1 VTSVAVTGGP
11 GTRRVRTVEIVYPPV
26 IGAARLMFRL
36 LGLRITV
43 TGAEHVPRSGGAIL
57 ASNHVSYLDFI
68 FCGLAGWER
77 RRLTRFMAKQEVFS
91 HPVSGPLMRG
101 MKHIPVDRSAGAA
114 SFRHAAD
121 ALRRG
126 EVIGV
131 FPEATISRSFTV
143 KEIKSGAVRLAQQTG
158 APLVPVA
165 LWGGQRLFTK
175 DLPRDFRTRGRPLT
189 IAVGEPMRVPGDA
202 DPAALTQALRE
213 RMQELLDHAQKVHR
227 DQPEPGRDAPWHPR
241 HLGGTAP
248 TPERAA
254 EIDRAEQAAR
264 AARRARKS

>member
-1 VTSVAVTGGP
+1 
-11 GTRRVRTVEIVYPPV
+11 VELVYPPV
-26 IGAARLMFRL
+26 IGAARLAFRL
-36 LGLRITV
+36 LDLRITV
-43 TGAEHVPRSGGAIL
+43 TGAENVPATGGAIL

-68 FCGLAGWER
+68 FCGLAGVER
-77 RRLTRFMAKQEVFS
+77 KRLPRFMAKQEVFAN
-91 HPVSGPLMRG
+91 PVGGPLMRG
-101 MKHIPVDRSAGAA
+101 MKHIPVDRAAGAA
-114 SFRHAAD
+114 SFRHATD

-143 KEIKSGAVRLAQQTG
+143 KEIKTGAVRLAQLTG

-165 LWGGQRLFTK
+165 LWGGQRIFTK

-189 IAVGEPMRVPGDA
+189 IAVGEPIPVPA
-202 DPAALTQALRE
+202 DPKGDPAPLAQLLRE
-213 RMQELLDHAQKVHR
+213 RMQELLDHAQKVHP
-227 DQPEPGRDAPWHPR
+227 DQPQPGEDAPWHPL

-254 EIDRAEQAAR
+254 ELDRAELAGR
-264 AARRARKS
+264 AAKRAAKRKRKRKSR